1 MYLLAAHNLV
11 HGCVQAESPVGS
23 FKRSTP
29 YLQSPIF
36 NMYHSEHEMLRYLK
50 RLENRCALCIAHTIL
65 FRLGSLGKQAGRV
78 TGGYPGALGRSSGWR
93 DTPPA
98 PYQ

>member
-1 MYLLAAHNLV
+1 M
-11 HGCVQAESPVGS
+11 GS

-50 RLENRCALCIAHTIL
+50 RLENRCVCSRTHTLFPLSDVSWIANLAGTSIRALPFLVRSLVLWIFKELSHT
-65 FRLGSLGKQAGRV
+65 SC
-78 TGGYPGALGRSSGWR
+78 
-93 DTPPA
+93 
-98 PYQ
+98 

>member
-1 MYLLAAHNLV
+1 M
-11 HGCVQAESPVGS
+11 GS

-50 RLENRCALCIAHTIL
+50 RLENRWPCIAPSTCTLTGSRTCGLSCLAMHL
-65 FRLGSLGKQAGRV
+65 LG
-78 TGGYPGALGRSSGWR
+78 
-93 DTPPA
+93 
-98 PYQ
+98 

>member
-1 MYLLAAHNLV
+1 M
-11 HGCVQAESPVGS
+11 GS

-50 RLENRCALCIAHTIL
+50 RLENR
-65 FRLGSLGKQAGRV
+65 RV
-78 TGGYPGALGRSSGWR
+78 L
-93 DTPPA
+93 A
-98 PYQ
+98 PYSHTLVGIRHLG

>member
-1 MYLLAAHNLV
+1 M
-11 HGCVQAESPVGS
+11 GS

-50 RLENRCALCIAHTIL
+50 RLENRCASHIAHVLL
-65 FRLGSLGKQAGRV
+65 FSIGLRAKQARTV
-78 TGGYPGALGRSSGWR
+78 TGETPGAFRTNWGVVRIHPTRSMPVLSC
-93 DTPPA
+93 TS
-98 PYQ
+98 